1 MRVLIADDH
10 AVVREGLKRVL
21 AGLPEG
27 VEVGEAASAQEALA
41 LARRDRW
48 DVALLDIAMPG
59 GNGLDLLKQLR
70 REQPAL
76 PVLILSMYPE
86 EQYALRV
93 LKAGAFGYLTKES
106 ATDQL
111 LTAVQAVRRGQRY
124 ASPEMVSRLVAV
136 LDVEKDDN
144 PQKNLS
150 DREFEILRLIAR
162 GDGVSRIAQKLS
174 VSVSTVGTYR
184 ARLLRKLGLRQTAEL
199 VAYAVRHGLAE

>member
-27 VEVGEAASAQEALA
+27 VEVGEAGSAREALT
-41 LARRDRW
+41 LARGACW
-48 DVALLDIAMPG
+48 DIALLDIAMPG
-59 GNGLDLLKQLR
+59 GNGLELLKQLQ
-70 REQPAL
+70 REYPAL

-111 LTAVQAVRRGQRY
+111 IAAIQTARRGERY
-124 ASPEMVSRLVAV
+124 ASPEIAARLMTALAV
-136 LDVEKDDN
+136 EMEES

-150 DREFEILRLIAR
+150 DREFEILRMIAQ
-162 GDGVSRIAQKLS
+162 GYGVSRIAAKLS
-174 VSVSTVGTYR
+174 LSVSTVGTYR
-184 ARLLRKLGLRQTAEL
+184 SRLLSKLGLRQTAEL
-199 VAYAVRHGLAE
+199 IAYAVRHGLVD

>member
-27 VEVGEAASAQEALA
+27 VEVGEAGSAQEALA
-41 LARRDRW
+41 LARGDRW

-106 ATDQL
+106 ATEQL

-136 LDVEKDDN
+136 LDVEQDDN

>member
-1 MRVLIADDH
+1 MRILIADDH

-21 AGLPEG
+21 AGMPEA
-27 VEVGEAASAQEALA
+27 VEVGEAGSAHEALA
-41 LARRDRW
+41 LARRTRW

-59 GNGLDLLKQLR
+59 GNGLDLLKQLK

-93 LKAGAFGYLTKES
+93 LKAGALGYLTKES

-111 LTAVQAVRRGQRY
+111 ITAVQAARRGQRY
-124 ASPEMVSRLVAV
+124 ASPEIVNHLVAA
-136 LDVEKDDN
+136 LAVEKDET

-150 DREFEILRLIAR
+150 DREFEILRLIAQ
-162 GDGVSRIAQKLS
+162 GHGVSRIAQKLS
-174 VSVSTVGTYR
+174 LSVSTVGTYR
-184 ARLLRKLGLRQTAEL
+184 ARLLRKLNLRQTAEL
-199 VAYAVRHGLAE
+199 IAYAVRHGLAD

>member
-21 AGLPEG
+21 SGLPEG
-27 VEVGEAASAQEALA
+27 VEVGEAGNAQDALA
-41 LARRDRW
+41 LARRNQW

-59 GNGLDLLKQLR
+59 GNGLDLLKQLK

-111 LTAVQAVRRGQRY
+111 LTAIQAVRRGQRY
-124 ASPEMVSRLVAV
+124 ASPEMVGRLVAA
-136 LDVEKDDN
+136 LDVEKDDS

-174 VSVSTVGTYR
+174 LSVSTVGTYR

>member
-21 AGLPEG
+21 SGLPEG
-27 VEVGEAASAQEALA
+27 VEVGEAGNAQDALA
-41 LARRDRW
+41 LARRSHW

-59 GNGLDLLKQLR
+59 GNGLDLLKHLK

-111 LTAVQAVRRGQRY
+111 LTAIQAVRRGQRY
-124 ASPEMVSRLVAV
+124 ASPEMVGRLVAA
-136 LDVEKDDN
+136 LDVEKDDS

-174 VSVSTVGTYR
+174 LSVSTVGTYR

>member
-1 MRVLIADDH
+1 MRVLIADKH
-10 AVVREGLKRVL
+10 AVVREGLKHLL

-27 VEVGEAASAQEALA
+27 VEVGEAGSADEALT
-41 LARRDRW
+41 LARGASW
-48 DVALLDIAMPG
+48 DIALLDIAMPG

-70 REQPAL
+70 REHPAL

-111 LTAVQAVRRGQRY
+111 IAAIQTARRGERY
-124 ASPEMVSRLVAV
+124 ASPAIAARLETAV
-136 LDVEKDDN
+136 EVETEES

-162 GDGVSRIAQKLS
+162 GDGVSRIATTLS
-174 VSVSTVGTYR
+174 LSVSTVGTYR

-199 VAYAVRHGLAE
+199 VAYAVRHGLAD

>member
-1 MRVLIADDH
+1 MRVLIADNH
-10 AVVREGLKRVL
+10 AVVREGLKHLL

-27 VEVGEAASAQEALA
+27 VEVGEAGSAHEALT
-41 LARRDRW
+41 LARKAPW

-70 REQPAL
+70 REHPEL

-86 EQYALRV
+86 KQYALRV
-93 LKAGAFGYLTKES
+93 LKAGACGYLTKES

-111 LTAVQAVRRGQRY
+111 IAAIQAAQRGQRY
-124 ASPEMVSRLVAV
+124 ASPETVARLATAPE
-136 LDVEKDDN
+136 VETEES

-150 DREFEILRLIAR
+150 DREFEILRMIAQ
-162 GDGVSRIAQKLS
+162 GHGVSRIAAKLAL
-174 VSVSTVGTYR
+174 SVSTVGTYR

>member
-1 MRVLIADDH
+1 MRILIADDH

-21 AGLPEG
+21 AGMPEA
-27 VEVGEAASAQEALA
+27 VEVGEAGSAHEALS

-59 GNGLDLLKQLR
+59 GNGLDLLKQLK
-70 REQPAL
+70 REQPQL

-93 LKAGAFGYLTKES
+93 LKAGALGYLTKES

-111 LTAVQAVRRGQRY
+111 VAAVQAARRGQRY
-124 ASPEMVSRLVAV
+124 ASPAIVGHLVAA
-136 LDVEKDDN
+136 LAVEKEES

-150 DREFEILRLIAR
+150 DREFEILRLIAQ
-162 GDGVSRIAQKLS
+162 GHGVSRIAQRLS
-174 VSVSTVGTYR
+174 LSVSTVGTYR

-199 VAYAVRHGLAE
+199 IAYAVRHGLAD

>member
-1 MRVLIADDH
+1 MRILIADDH

-21 AGLPEG
+21 SGMPEA
-27 VEVGEAASAQEALA
+27 VEVGEAGSAHEALS
-41 LARRDRW
+41 LARRSRW
-48 DVALLDIAMPG
+48 DVALVDIAMPG
-59 GNGLDLLKQLR
+59 GNGLDLLKQLK

-93 LKAGAFGYLTKES
+93 LKAGALGYLTKES

-111 LTAVQAVRRGQRY
+111 VAAVQAARRGQRY
-124 ASPEMVSRLVAV
+124 ASPEIVGHLVAA
-136 LDVEKDDN
+136 LAVEKDET

-150 DREFEILRLIAR
+150 DREFEILRLIAH
-162 GDGVSRIAQKLS
+162 GDGVSRIAQRLS
-174 VSVSTVGTYR
+174 LSVSTVGTYR

-199 VAYAVRHGLAE
+199 IAYAVRHGLAD

>member
-27 VEVGEAASAQEALA
+27 VEVGEAVNAQEALA

-111 LTAVQAVRRGQRY
+111 LTAVQAARRGQRY
-124 ASPEMVSRLVAV
+124 ASPEMVGRLVAV
-136 LDVEKDDN
+136 LDVETDES

>member
-27 VEVGEAASAQEALA
+27 VEVGEAGNAQEALA
-41 LARRDRW
+41 LARRRPW

-59 GNGLDLLKQLR
+59 GNGLDLLKQLK

-106 ATDQL
+106 ATEQL
-111 LTAVQAVRRGQRY
+111 LTAVQAARRGQRY
-124 ASPEMVSRLVAV
+124 ASPEMVGRLVAA
-136 LDVEKDDN
+136 LDEQKDEN
-144 PQKNLS
+144 PQKTLS

-174 VSVSTVGTYR
+174 LSVSTVGTYR

>member
-1 MRVLIADDH
+1 MRILIADDH

-21 AGLPEG
+21 SGMPEA
-27 VEVGEAASAQEALA
+27 VEVGEAGSAHEALS
-41 LARRDRW
+41 LARRTRW

-59 GNGLDLLKQLR
+59 GNGLDLLKQLK

-93 LKAGAFGYLTKES
+93 LKAGALGYLTKES

-111 LTAVQAVRRGQRY
+111 VAAVQAARRGQRY
-124 ASPEMVSRLVAV
+124 ASPEIVGHLVAA
-136 LDVEKDDN
+136 LAVEKDET

-150 DREFEILRLIAR
+150 DREFEILRLIAQ
-162 GDGVSRIAQKLS
+162 GSGVSRIAQRLS
-174 VSVSTVGTYR
+174 LSVSTVGTYR
-184 ARLLRKLGLRQTAEL
+184 ARLLRKLGLHQTAEL
-199 VAYAVRHGLAE
+199 IAYAVRHGLAD